1 MTFGR
6 ALMSATVA
14 RPFADTG
21 PSFTNSQIRIA
32 FCGLMLG
39 NFLATLD
46 QTVVAT
52 ALGNIGAA
60 LGDLKNVSWI
70 VSIYLL
76 TSTASTPIYG
86 KLSDLHGRRP
96 MLMTAIS
103 IFMVAS
109 VLCALAPTMLALV
122 LARALQGIGGG
133 GLLAMAHATI
143 ADLVSPRERGRWQ
156 GYIGGAFAAGNVLGP
171 VLGGAIIQHA
181 AWPWIFWLNVP
192 ICLLA
197 LIVIQRALR
206 LLRPRGVRHRIDW
219 AGSSI
224 FTGAIACLIGFLVM
238 GGNDLPWSD
247 LRLWGLFA
255 LALVLSGLFIAR
267 QESAAEPVLPLR
279 LFRNPVF
286 TIVVGFTIPASMT
299 LVGCIVLLPIFLIY
313 GLGYT
318 TGEASLLMISIT
330 IATVAA
336 ALSTGMR
343 VAQTGRY
350 KIYPLAGLWLAT
362 LTLLSLGLLA
372 THAPSPLLIVIQLA
386 AIGFGIGLSMP
397 VALVAVQNAVE
408 TQDLGVATS
417 CISFFRSLGGAIGVS
432 LLTAIVA
439 QTLVAGS
446 PVALTQG
453 HRGLDLLNVAGDA
466 GLVAH
471 GCSLAFLA
479 AAILTG
485 LAALLAC
492 ILPER
497 PLRSSPLVDAAASLE

>member
-1 MTFGR
+1 MPATAR
-6 ALMSATVA
+6 AFQDAA
-14 RPFADTG
+14 
-21 PSFTNSQIRIA
+21 PSFTHSQIRIA

-46 QTVVAT
+46 QTIVAT
-52 ALGNIGAA
+52 ALGNIGVG

-76 TSTASTPIYG
+76 TSTAATPIYG

-96 MLMTAIS
+96 MLMTAIA

-109 VLCALAPTMLALV
+109 VLCALAPTMLALI
-122 LARALQGIGGG
+122 LARGLQGIGGG

-171 VLGGAIIQHA
+171 VLGGAIVQHA
-181 AWPWIFWLNVP
+181 SWPWIFWINVP

-197 LIVIQRALR
+197 LVVIHRALR

-224 FTGAIACLIGFLVM
+224 FTAAIAALIGFLVL

-247 LRLWGLFA
+247 PRLWGLFV
-255 LALVLSGLFIAR
+255 LALILSGLFLAR
-267 QESAAEPVLPLR
+267 QERAAEPVLPLR
-279 LFRNPVF
+279 LFRNRIF
-286 TIVVGFTIPASMT
+286 TIVVGFSFLASMT

-313 GLGYT
+313 GLGHT
-318 TGEASLLMISIT
+318 TGQASILMISIT
-330 IATVAA
+330 IATVTA
-336 ALSTGMR
+336 ALSTGIR

-350 KIYPLAGLWLAT
+350 KIYPIVGLWLAA
-362 LTLLSLGLLA
+362 LTLLCLGLMA
-372 THAPSPLLIVIQLA
+372 THTPPTALIVIELA
-386 AIGFGIGLSMP
+386 AIGLGIGLSMP
-397 VALVAVQNAVE
+397 VALVAVQNAVDIH
-408 TQDLGVATS
+408 DLGVATS
-417 CISFFRSLGGAIGVS
+417 CVSFFRSLGGAIGVS

-439 QTLVAGS
+439 LTLAAGS
-446 PVALTQG
+446 PAARIAG
-453 HRGLDLLNVAGDA
+453 HRGLDLLSVAGDA
-466 GLVAH
+466 GLVAR
-471 GCSLAFLA
+471 GCGLAFIA

-497 PLRSSPLVDAAASLE
+497 PLRSTPIADAASLE